1 MTTSP
6 VATAVEVA
14 TLTPAQAQV
23 FDHLLAYGARR
34 PKMPTSLVGDL
45 TKFISARTTTAVER
59 WTESRLW
66 LSKSKIETALRC
78 EGQLVA
84 DASQERSPLLP
95 PATAVGIV
103 THKAIQLAHT
113 HPKRAIAVY
122 VDAAIRASLQE
133 PGFNQFWNETDMAI
147 QSDLMG
153 AMVSRTTAFLDSF
166 PPLEDGWTP
175 RFEEAMQA
183 QIGKLTLAAKPD
195 FTLGRPKADLTQT
208 MFLADLKTGAINENH
223 ADEAMY
229 YALVATLRY
238 GVAPFRSVVF
248 SLSSGEWTEPDVT
261 SEKLYAAAERVC
273 SAVASITD
281 VLTDQRP
288 ALLNPGRWCN
298 WCPASASCP
307 ESATAVSVS
316 IAAPSSEEAHLPD
329 LF

>member
-6 VATAVEVA
+6 VATEVEVA

-34 PKMPTSLVGDL
+34 PTMPANLVGDL
-45 TKFISARTTTAVER
+45 TKFISARTTTSVDR

-113 HPKRAIAVY
+113 HPKRPIATY

-133 PGFNQFWNETDMAI
+133 PGFNQFWNGTDMAI

-153 AMVSRTTAFLDSF
+153 AMISRTTAFLDSF
-166 PPLEDGWTP
+166 PPLAEAWTP
-175 RFEEAMQA
+175 RFEEQIQA

-195 FTLGRPKADLTQT
+195 FTLGRPKADLSQT
-208 MFLADLKTGAINENH
+208 MFLADLKTGPINENH
-223 ADEAMY
+223 AAEAMY
-229 YALVATLRY
+229 YALVATLRF

-261 SEKLYAAAERVC
+261 PEKLYASAERVC

-281 VLTDQRP
+281 VMTDQRP

-298 WCPASASCP
+298 WCPASASCA
-307 ESATAVSVS
+307 ESTTRVPVQ
-316 IAAPSSEEAHLPD
+316 ITEAPTEAPPAPD
-329 LF
+329 PF

>member
-6 VATAVEVA
+6 VATDVEVV

-23 FDHLLAYGARR
+23 FDHLLAYGAHR
-34 PKMPTSLVGDL
+34 PTMPAALVGDL
-45 TKFISARTTTAVER
+45 TKFISARTTTAVGR
-59 WTESRLW
+59 WTENRLW

-113 HPKRAIAVY
+113 HPKRAIATY

-133 PGFNQFWNETDMAI
+133 PGFNQFWNEVDMAI

-153 AMVSRTTAFLDSF
+153 AMISRTTAFLDSF
-166 PPLEDGWTP
+166 PPLDAKWTP

-183 QIGKLTLAAKPD
+183 QIGRLTLAAKPD
-195 FTLGRPKADLTQT
+195 FTLGRPKADLSQT

-261 SEKLYAAAERVC
+261 PEKLYAAAERVC

-288 ALLNPGRWCN
+288 ALLNPGRWCS
-298 WCPASASCP
+298 WCPASATCS
-307 ESATAVSVS
+307 ESTTAVSIS
-316 IAAPSSEEAHLPD
+316 TPAPAAEESLLPD